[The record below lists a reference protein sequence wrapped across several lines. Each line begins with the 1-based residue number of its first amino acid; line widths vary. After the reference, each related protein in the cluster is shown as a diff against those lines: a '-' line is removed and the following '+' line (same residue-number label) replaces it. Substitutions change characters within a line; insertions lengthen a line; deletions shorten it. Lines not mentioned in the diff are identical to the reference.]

1 MRELLNQIQTELI
14 KLKRKTFILFALLSS
29 AAVPF
34 INIVYTLNLPKNTT
48 INRTFTEFY
57 KFDFTE
63 WMLLPCVLS
72 VIGSMI
78 FYTERENGTLKQLMI
93 IPVSKTIFL
102 LSKLIVIFLFSIL
115 FMFLTAIFTVV
126 GAYVI
131 GYLDITSAL
140 IYRLF
145 KLCMETGI
153 FTVCA
158 MLPIVFII
166 VIAKK
171 EYIIPICATL
181 IYSISGLI
189 FASHLTGIHPLSSVA
204 GIVWNKNIE
213 GVKISADLKGCI
225 INLVLV
231 SIISIGASIYTLKK
245 QEY

>member
-1 MRELLNQIQTELI
+1 MLNQIQTELV
-14 KLKRKTFILFALLSS
+14 KLKRKQFILFALLSS
-29 AAVPF
+29 AAMPF
-34 INIVYTLNLPKNTT
+34 INTVYTLNLPRNTT
-48 INRTFTEFY
+48 INRTFTDFY

-78 FYTERENGTLKQLMI
+78 FFTERENDTLKQLMI
-93 IPVSKTIFL
+93 IPVNKAVFL
-102 LSKLIVIFLFSIL
+102 FSKLIILFLFSIL
-115 FMFLTAIFTVV
+115 FMLLTAIFTVM
-126 GAYVI
+126 GASVI
-131 GYLDITSAL
+131 NYSDMTAAL

-145 KLCMETGI
+145 KLCIETGI

-158 MLPIVFII
+158 MLPIVLII

-171 EYIIPICATL
+171 EYIIPICAAL
-181 IYSISGLI
+181 IYSISGAI
-189 FASHLTGIHPLSSVA
+189 FASHLMGIHPLASVA

-213 GVKISADLKGCI
+213 GVKISPNLKGCI

-231 SIISIGASIYTLKK
+231 SFIFIGASIYTLKK